1 MNESNN
7 HSSVP
12 PKPPSKGFRGKTAKK
27 NNLHQ
32 KKRKRAR
39 SVAPTAPAQDAAS
52 DPTEEMPARTI
63 RQRLETKGAKKYATN
78 SELQSELKR
87 VYEELD
93 RSQSSIAEKDKI
105 IASLSKKINT
115 LKDQVS
121 SASDAVRK
129 ANATTKE
136 AESAARTMHNKAQNE
151 ISKLK
156 IALHEKDED
165 IAALKSSMHDTVRA
179 EVDAVV
185 DKMEVCFLSCQ
196 WSSMILF

>member
-1 MNESNN
+1 MKVIIIQVSL
-7 HSSVP
+7 P
-12 PKPPSKGFRGKTAKK
+12 
-27 NNLHQ
+27 NLHQ
-32 KKRKRAR
+32 KDFVARPPRKTISTRKKRKRAR

-136 AESAARTMHNKAQNE
+136 AESAARTMHNKAQNK

-165 IAALKSSMHDTVRA
+165 IAALMSSMHDTVRA

-196 WSSMILF
+196 

>member
-1 MNESNN
+1 
-7 HSSVP
+7 
-12 PKPPSKGFRGKTAKK
+12 
-27 NNLHQ
+27 
-32 KKRKRAR
+32 
-39 SVAPTAPAQDAAS
+39 
-52 DPTEEMPARTI
+52 
-63 RQRLETKGAKKYATN
+63 
-78 SELQSELKR
+78 

-165 IAALKSSMHDTVRA
+165 IAAMKSSMHDTVRA

-196 WSSMILF
+196 